1 MYIHYSEAI
10 FISMQK
16 KNDFCFRA
24 RSVASGLFLNRPIL
38 QYRTL
43 LYLLQRPLLEVD
55 FFETVNDTVCSE
67 LPM

>member
-1 MYIHYSEAI
+1 
-10 FISMQK
+10 MQK